1 VCRRQAKKSTLQP
14 EIVPGRIASNVQRFV
29 AQAFPMRASWFFGL
43 ILALYIVSFFT
54 MNRWPTLPYGGDAW
68 GYYAHLPSALLYH
81 DIGIYDSTI
90 AATRKYDPQ
99 INMADPKVEVYGLR
113 QTPAGK
119 FIIKYPIGVP
129 LLELPFFYIAH
140 VQAHASGGEYAAD
153 GFSRP
158 YMLWAGLGAIFYAVL
173 GLLLLWHILARYFP
187 RNTVVAL
194 VLITAFATNLYYFS
208 VYNNVMSHSF
218 LFFLHAALIWT
229 TIRFWEKPG
238 GLRAAAVGLA
248 VGLIAITRTQEIIV
262 AIIPLV
268 WGLTNLASARD
279 RVRFI
284 GAHWKWVVV
293 AVATFLVVLFPQ
305 LLYWKTVGGS
315 WLYFSYQGESF
326 DFRHPHIWGG
336 FTDFRNGWLIYTPVM
351 TLALIG
357 LWRLRRSASV
367 AWWPFWAF
375 FPLHVYITYSWWC
388 WTYIN
393 GFGSRPMVEIYIL
406 LALPLGAFWQWGI
419 EHFWKKVLNRVAL
432 FFFIWLNIFQT
443 WQLREGILWTESAN
457 RAYYL
462 GVFGTLHP
470 DRNSLIAY
478 DSGERQP
485 DSSGLVPVREL
496 LHLDFE
502 DSTAANLVTSPVFS
516 GRYALAPVDELNA
529 DTELRCDTLGLQA
542 GDPLR
547 LSVRAFVRGADKI
560 WNHDALASLMIKFDN
575 EEGRSIKT
583 RGVRITSKIGNP
595 GNSIWDTGATDQ
607 WGEAAFFVKVPKNYQ
622 ANGKIKVYIW
632 NPQRQKLVVD
642 DLRISHWRK

>member
-1 VCRRQAKKSTLQP
+1 MKTT
-14 EIVPGRIASNVQRFV
+14 
-29 AQAFPMRASWFFGL
+29 WFFGL

-54 MNRWPTLPYGGDAW
+54 MKRWTTLPYGGDAW

-81 DIGIYDSTI
+81 DIGTYDSTI
-90 AATRKYDPQ
+90 AATKKYDP
-99 INMADPKVEVYGLR
+99 NMADPKADMYGLR
-113 QTPAGK
+113 KTPAGK

-129 LLELPFFYIAH
+129 LLEVPFFYIAH
-140 VQAHASGGEYAAD
+140 ARALASGGEYAAD

-158 YMLWAGLGAIFYAVL
+158 YMMWAGLGAIFYVVL
-173 GLLLLWHILARYFP
+173 GLLLLWRILARYFP
-187 RNTVVAL
+187 RSTVLAL

-208 VYNNVMSHSF
+208 VYNNVMSHPF

-229 TIRFWEKPG
+229 TIRFWENPG
-238 GLRAAAVGLA
+238 AWRAAAVGLA
-248 VGLIAITRTQEIIV
+248 VGMIAITRTQEVI
-262 AIIPLV
+262 AAAIPLV
-268 WGLTNLASARD
+268 WGLTSWASVRE
-279 RVRFI
+279 RVRFV
-284 GAHWKWVVV
+284 GANWKWAVV
-293 AVATFLVVLFPQ
+293 AVAAFAVVLFPQ

-315 WLYFSYQGESF
+315 WLYFSYQGETF
-326 DFRHPHIWGG
+326 DFRHPHIKGG

-351 TLALIG
+351 ALALLG
-357 LWRLRRSASV
+357 LWRLRRSVPA

-393 GFGSRPMVEIYIL
+393 GFGSRPMVETYAL

-419 EHFWKKVLNRVAL
+419 KYFWKKALNWAALL
-432 FFFIWLNIFQT
+432 FFLWLNIFQT

-485 DSSGLVPVREL
+485 DSSRLVPVREL

-502 DSTAANLVTSPVFS
+502 DSTAANLVTSPVHA
-516 GRYALAPVDELNA
+516 GRYALFPADEFNA
-529 DTELRCDTLGLQA
+529 NAELRCDTLGLQP
-542 GDPLR
+542 GDWLR
-547 LSVRAFVRGADKI
+547 LSVRAFVPGADKI
-560 WNHDALASLMIKFDN
+560 WNRDALANLTIEFAN
-575 EEGRSIKT
+575 EENRSVKT
-583 RGVRITSKIGNP
+583 RGIRITSKIGNP

-607 WGEAAFFVKVPKNYQ
+607 WGEAVFFVKVPKNYP

-642 DLRISHWRK
+642 DLRVGHWRK